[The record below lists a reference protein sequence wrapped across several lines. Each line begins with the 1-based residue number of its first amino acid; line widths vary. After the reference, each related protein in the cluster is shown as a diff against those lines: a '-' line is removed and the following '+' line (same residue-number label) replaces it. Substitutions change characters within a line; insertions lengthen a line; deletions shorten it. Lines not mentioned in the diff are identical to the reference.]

1 MRVAV
6 LLRRAGSLLAVGLL
20 LLGAAGACGG
30 SDGNGPDGLGC
41 KLPAVQSAPAGGG
54 DASALKVVEQG
65 FSQVGPEPSDVSM
78 GAVVENT
85 GTQVAYRVRVTFQA
99 LDAQGGDA
107 IAPGSRAFLVQE
119 VPIIRPSDRAAVGIS
134 LSARSEDPVVKPSVT
149 AAKISVAATATS
161 WLPPGDAGAP
171 FAGITTKVTPG
182 KAARANDGSTKI
194 DYQVT
199 SGYCGELVSRGVS
212 VVFRDA
218 SGAVVGGFLANNPT
232 PTGCAV
238 GTSTQQV
245 SAGDKSVPEKADL
258 DRTEVTQ
265 YCDLSK
271 AAVAPP
277 DTAPSGAPVN

>member
-6 LLRRAGSLLAVGLL
+6 PLRRAGSLLAAGLL
-20 LLGAAGACGG
+20 LLGASACGA
-30 SDGNGPDGLGC
+30 DGDNPDGPGC
-41 KLPAVQSAPAGGG
+41 KLPAMPSASAGGG
-54 DASALKVVEQG
+54 DAGPLKVVEQG

-78 GAVVENT
+78 GAVVENS
-85 GTQVAYRVRVTFQA
+85 GTHVAYRVRVTFQA

-107 IAPGSRAFLVQE
+107 IARGSSAFLVQE
-119 VPIIRPSDRAAVGIS
+119 VPIIRPGARAAVGTS
-134 LSARSEDPVVKPSVT
+134 VSARSEDPVVKPSVK
-149 AAKISVAATATS
+149 AAKISVTALATR
-161 WLPPGDAGAP
+161 WLAPDAAGAP
-171 FAGITTKVTPG
+171 FADITTKVTAGRTARG
-182 KAARANDGSTKI
+182 KDGSAKI

-212 VVFRDA
+212 LVFRDA
-218 SGAVVGGFLANNPT
+218 GGAVVGGFLANNPT

-245 SAGDKSVPEKADL
+245 SAADKSVPEKADL

-271 AAVAPP
+271 AATAQRG
-277 DTAPSGAPVN
+277 TAPSGTPVN